1 MPLGQSIALS
11 DLIED
16 AVVDGD
22 FAYVIADGLHV
33 VDVSDP
39 ANPRLR
45 GHLPGVRGQVQLIDG
60 RLYAAD
66 SESYPDVSHVQVADV
81 SQPDA
86 PVLEGE
92 FSISGHDV
100 YVAESYAYSIESN
113 TLHIFDI
120 SDIGSPT
127 EVGRYEMDIP
137 DSWSVSF
144 KRVQVQG
151 GIAYLTAV
159 IDDGSPHSSR
169 HRISVLDVSDP
180 GQPILRGS
188 HEWSEAE
195 DSQGEIVVKE
205 GYAFVEHFGGL
216 KDAPCSLYSFDIS
229 DPTAI
234 VQGATIHYTG
244 CSPLRID
251 GDKLVVGLDQID
263 IFDISE
269 PLRPERIARHRYLG
283 SNYTAIEAN
292 VPALY
297 LQRSFW
303 DRVKAV

>member
-1 MPLGQSIALS
+1 M
-11 DLIED
+11 
-16 AVVDGD
+16 
-22 FAYVIADGLHV
+22 AYMWWMYRF
-33 VDVSDP
+33 SQ
-39 ANPRLR
+39 PRLR

-159 IDDGSPHSSR
+159 IDDGWPHSSR

-195 DSQGEIVVKE
+195 DSQGEIVVK
-205 GYAFVEHFGGL
+205 GGICL
-216 KDAPCSLYSFDIS
+216 CGTFWGIKRCAMFTLFLRYFRSNSYPGRDDSLHRVL
-229 DPTAI
+229 TAAHRWR
-234 VQGATIHYTG
+234 Q
-244 CSPLRID
+244 
-251 GDKLVVGLDQID
+251 
-263 IFDISE
+263 
-269 PLRPERIARHRYLG
+269 ARCGSRSNRY
-283 SNYTAIEAN
+283 
-292 VPALY
+292 
-297 LQRSFW
+297 F
-303 DRVKAV
+303 